1 MKYNRLTLSTLLAVG
16 FSCTTVF
23 FASFQPS
30 YSQDTVPQ
38 TPIDSNSETEKEVSQ
53 QELQKFAQA
62 YQEVQKIQKSSEAQM
77 VQAVEGEGLSPER
90 FIEISK
96 SQQNAESD
104 SNATGVSTEEQ
115 ASFENAKAKII
126 EIRQTTESDMT
137 QAINKQGL
145 EIPRFNEILTAL
157 QQDSQLREQFQ
168 QMMVN

>member
-23 FASFQPS
+23 FSSFQPS

-96 SQQNAESD
+96 SQQNTESD
-104 SNATGVSTEEQ
+104 SNTTGVSTEEKE
-115 ASFENAKAKII
+115 SFENAKAKII

-157 QQDSQLREQFQ
+157 QQDSELREQFQ

>member
-16 FSCTTVF
+16 LSCTTAF
-23 FASFQPS
+23 FFNSQPS
-30 YSQDTVPQ
+30 YSQDTAPQ
-38 TPIDSNSETEKEVSQ
+38 TPIDSGSETEKKVSQ

-62 YQEVQKIQKSSEAQM
+62 YQEVQAIQKSSETKM